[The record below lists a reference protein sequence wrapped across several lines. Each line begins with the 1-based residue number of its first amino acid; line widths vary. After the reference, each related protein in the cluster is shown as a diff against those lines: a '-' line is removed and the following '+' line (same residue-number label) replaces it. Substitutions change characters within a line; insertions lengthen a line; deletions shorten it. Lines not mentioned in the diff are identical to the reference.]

1 MAEAQSIL
9 DTLVG
14 RTIKSAIMEET
25 RIVVETNDGNRYY
38 FYGLMGSGQEPHAQE
53 AALRR
58 S

>member
-14 RTIKSAIMEET
+14 RTIKSATMEET

-38 FYGLMGSGQEPHAQE
+38 FYGLMGGGEEPHMQE